1 MDFLL
6 SLKNVIENIEKLIII
21 NVFESE
27 NLTSR
32 KTQDNN

>member
-6 SLKNVIENIEKLIII
+6 SLKNVIENIEKLII

-27 NLTSR
+27 NLTFR